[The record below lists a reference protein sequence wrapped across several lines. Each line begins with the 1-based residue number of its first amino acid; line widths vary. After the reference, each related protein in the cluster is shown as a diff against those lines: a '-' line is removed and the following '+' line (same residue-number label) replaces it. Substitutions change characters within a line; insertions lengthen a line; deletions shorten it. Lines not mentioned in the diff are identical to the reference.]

1 MGKLLEVTAAGVPA
15 NANARVYPYGWVDG
29 VFCYEVRDRQ
39 GMTLVCGLSLA
50 DAIAEVSA

>member
-1 MGKLLEVTAAGVPA
+1 MHTEVTAAGIPA
-15 NANARVYPYGWVDG
+15 NAAALVYPYGWVDG

-39 GMTLVCGLSLA
+39 GMTLICGLSLA

>member
-1 MGKLLEVTAAGVPA
+1 MGQHFEVTAAGVPKGTGGL
-15 NANARVYPYGWVDG
+15 VYPYGWVDG
-29 VFCYEVRDRQ
+29 VFCYEVRNHQ

>member
-1 MGKLLEVTAAGVPA
+1 MGKLLEVTAAGIPA

-29 VFCYEVRDRQ
+29 VFCYEIRDRQ